1 MNLVDIHL
9 RKQVEN
15 RYAGN
20 NQDEPHDGSQIRH
33 LLEKENAADGNE
45 GDAKRRPGSVRD
57 ADGDGAQAKAQQVQ
71 RRHIADER
79 RDGRDEFG
87 ELFRH
92 LEERG
97 AGGFCD
103 NGEDEEYVVEHRENI
118 QINCFTSAYK
128 EPL

>member
-1 MNLVDIHL
+1 MNLVDFHP

-20 NQDEPHDGSQIRH
+20 NQDEPHDGAQI
-33 LLEKENAADGNE
+33 
-45 GDAKRRPGSVRD
+45 
-57 ADGDGAQAKAQQVQ
+57 
-71 RRHIADER
+71 
-79 RDGRDEFG
+79 
-87 ELFRH
+87 RH

-118 QINCFTSAYK
+118 QINSTACYRRCF
-128 EPL
+128 